1 MKNAIKTLWNGINA
15 VFTAVID
22 WFASLFG
29 MNDDS
34 KYAWVLRRIVSTAFA
49 VVVVICALSALVGL
63 GRSLHW
69 RISKLFKTTDDEY
82 RSVEHLTE
90 NLSYYDGYYGSDG
103 YLRNGKNRKVLKG
116 IEWISMPM
124 EGDSLVCFSDGNHR
138 GYFHLR
144 DGRVVVK
151 PKYQH
156 AWVFSEGLA
165 AVDESG
171 HVKFINPKGEVVID
185 RLFAYN
191 EDDCG
196 YVFHNG
202 YCAVREG
209 LNRHMGII
217 DRTGEWVLP
226 PEYDDIA
233 LRDTFLLLT
242 MGDRQAVLTFTMDTV
257 IPMTAAEFIICDTA
271 IVATF
276 ADHSQ
281 RVYSL
286 QGQLVKAAEIRDVEQ
301 MMYETREVMYP
312 INKDG
317 HECTDEYYCYTN
329 PIERMDVATCL
340 RYEGEMDWYGL
351 MSPDGKVLTP
361 PLYVSIKAVAK
372 DLYLCETDY
381 GRGVMLN
388 SKGEPVE

>member
-1 MKNAIKTLWNGINA
+1 MKNAIKTLWNGIKA
-15 VFTAVID
+15 VFTAIID
-22 WFASLFG
+22 WFATLFG
-29 MNDDS
+29 MKTET
-34 KYAWVLRRIVSTAFA
+34 KYARVVRGIVSAAFVVI
-49 VVVVICALSALVGL
+49 VVVWAAEALYGL

-69 RISKLFKTTDDEY
+69 RISKIFDTTEDEY
-82 RSVEHLTE
+82 RSVQHLSE
-90 NLSYYDGYYGSDG
+90 NLSYYDSYYGSDG
-103 YLRNGKNRKVLKG
+103 YLRNGKNRKVLEG

-156 AWVFSEGLA
+156 AWVFSDGLA
-165 AVDESG
+165 AVDENG

-191 EDDCG
+191 EDDGG

-202 YCAVREG
+202 RCAVREG
-209 LNRHMGII
+209 VSGRMGVI
-217 DRTGEWVLP
+217 DRAGEWVLP

-233 LRDTFLLLT
+233 LKDTFLLLVT
-242 MGDRQAVLTFTMDTV
+242 GDRQTVLTSGMDTV
-257 IPMTAAEFIICDTA
+257 MPLTAAKFIICDTA
-271 IVATF
+271 ILATF

-281 RVYSL
+281 RTYSL
-286 QGQLVKAAEIRDVEQ
+286 QGQLVKAAEIRNVEQ

-340 RYEGEMDWYGL
+340 RYEGELDWYGL
-351 MSPDGKVLTP
+351 MSPDGKIITP

-372 DLYLCETDY
+372 DLYFCETDY

-388 SKGEPVE
+388 SKGEEVE

>member
-1 MKNAIKTLWNGINA
+1 MKNAIKTLWNGIKA
-15 VFTAVID
+15 VFTAIID
-22 WFASLFG
+22 WFATLFG
-29 MNDDS
+29 MKGET
-34 KYAWVLRRIVSTAFA
+34 KYARVVRGIVSAAFA
-49 VVVVICALSALVGL
+49 IVVVVWAVTALYGL

-69 RISKLFKTTDDEY
+69 RVCNLFDTTDDEY
-82 RSVEHLTE
+82 RCVQHLSE

-138 GYFHLR
+138 GYFHLS
-144 DGRVVVK
+144 DGKVVVK

-165 AVDESG
+165 AVDENG
-171 HVKFINPKGEVVID
+171 RVKFINPKGEVVID

-191 EDDCG
+191 EDDGG

-202 YCAVREG
+202 HCAVREG
-209 LNRHMGII
+209 LSGRMGVI
-217 DRTGEWVLP
+217 DRAGEWVLS

-233 LRDTFLLLT
+233 LRDTFLLIT
-242 MGDRQAVLTFTMDTV
+242 VGDQHAVLTFAMDTV
-257 IPMTAAEFIICDTA
+257 IPMMEASFEICDTA
-271 IVATF
+271 ILATC

-281 RVYSL
+281 RTYSL
-286 QGQLVKAAEIRDVEQ
+286 QGQLVKADEIRNVEQ

-340 RYEGEMDWYGL
+340 RYEGEPDWYGL
-351 MSPDGKVLTP
+351 MSPDGKILTP
-361 PLYVSIKAVAK
+361 PLYVSITAVAK

-388 SKGEPVE
+388 SKGESVE